1 MEPLPNVHIKLLLLC
16 FIVNNIDLSL
26 STLTSQKT
34 VTDIKIDDDNHH
46 QESLEG
52 CPHLK
57 FPSGSVF
64 PLPVCNG
71 HGSKVSDIGDD
82 DDDGIGK
89 FL

>member
-1 MEPLPNVHIKLLLLC
+1 MPNVHIKLLLLC

-26 STLTSQKT
+26 STLTSQNT
-34 VTDIKIDDDNHH
+34 VTDIKIDDDNHP

-71 HGSKVSDIGDD
+71 HGSKVSDIDGDD
-82 DDDGIGK
+82 DDGTAK

>member
-1 MEPLPNVHIKLLLLC
+1 MCH
-16 FIVNNIDLSL
+16 FIVNNRVLSL

-34 VTDIKIDDDNHH
+34 VTDITIDDDNHH

-57 FPSGSVF
+57 MPSGSVF

-71 HGSKVSDIGDD
+71 HGSKVTDIDD
-82 DDDGIGK
+82 DDDIGK

>member
-1 MEPLPNVHIKLLLLC
+1 MPNVHIRLLQLR
-16 FIVNNIDLSL
+16 FIVNNINLSL
-26 STLTSQKT
+26 LTFTSQN
-34 VTDIKIDDDNHH
+34 TDIKIDDDNHH

-57 FPSGSVF
+57 MPSGSVF

-71 HGSKVSDIGDD
+71 HGSKVSDIDDDD

>member
-1 MEPLPNVHIKLLLLC
+1 MCH
-16 FIVNNIDLSL
+16 FIVSNSVLSL

-57 FPSGSVF
+57 LPSGSVF

-71 HGSKVSDIGDD
+71 HGSKVSDIDDDD